1 MSFEPTQVQPGV
13 DPNMYTLIDP
23 DAIPYPLTDVESLAS
38 AAETLRTKGQD
49 LLDGAE
55 DLRST
60 WKGLD
65 AHYEA
70 PESEKLFSKMEPVA
84 TRGEDLQSDLSTVAD
99 ALEELAEAAKT
110 ARRSLN
116 NLRIDA
122 QGLWNRNHDKP
133 IWWLTKD
140 EQTDEWAL
148 LENIR
153 IKDAVNSAWSTFNQ
167 AENDCANK
175 ISALFGGPT
184 YVSSGEGGGKDVRV
198 YGLAPDAGERDLSL
212 DQALSF
218 EGLNSR
224 FNDFAG
230 WAGNK
235 IDPSNVEWG
244 NDAGQAVWDVVVT
257 DTLWGAGVGLY
268 SKLGFWN
275 PKSGWRFDLSGR
287 WENFKA
293 AWKGA
298 ALDTAALVGVH
309 DEHGWLW
316 DPGEGGR
323 EGWGAG
329 WDRWL
334 GNVEASKDELVEG
347 YTAWSTRED
356 GTSYSN
362 TTMVA
367 NAAMFTGG
375 LPLKAAKIVLGTG
388 VDAPN
393 GKHSSDSPDSEE
405 EGGSGKSTAH
415 GGPGTNGW
423 PSSPLPQRPGG
434 GALTTERFEHSLKTV
449 RESLLDPNRLR
460 PAPSGRPDR
469 PNPAPTPDSGSD
481 GPSQQLGTPQRGG
494 TPNDQ
499 EGRTP
504 PARPGDKGAQERPEK
519 EDKEDAGLPG
529 RAGEKPGAPAPPG
542 RPASE
547 SPRVRENGQDD
558 GPVQHRDDD
567 QEEAGKPGE
576 EPKRPDT
583 AAAGGAGGG
592 ADDPPKD
599 RTTTGGGDDEGADD
613 PSGEGGASGS
623 QQNPGAP
630 EQPSPGAPGGGGAD
644 GKGDGSLL
652 TPDPSRPEYLPPDD
666 SRMDPALAPEVLNA
680 VKNTPGVR
688 QLSFNDAEY
697 QQIIKNL
704 SNKPYGQQTAEM
716 ILETPVTKMKGF
728 SGIVAALK
736 DQREIES
743 KNQEIRLA
751 LDIHRSGVPVEDIE
765 FRGKDK
771 STGEDLDVA
780 VVDDTGNTV
789 RGYQAYLPSPD
800 SLDPMK
806 SARKKLAK
814 QLPFEADTE
823 NQVGVVEMRMDS
835 GDVPYGDIE
844 AMEAWAKKRN
854 LSLHLHFK
862 DDTITLPRGTQIYK
876 EGN

>member
-1 MSFEPTQVQPGV
+1 MSFEPTQPQSGV

-70 PESEKLFSKMEPVA
+70 PESEKLFSKMDPVA

-122 QGLWNRNHDKP
+122 QGLWNRNHDKA

-184 YVSSGEGGGKDVRV
+184 YVSPGEGGGKDVRV

-212 DQALSF
+212 DHALSF
-218 EGLNSR
+218 EGINGR

-257 DTLWGAGVGLY
+257 DTLWGAAVGLTT
-268 SKLGFWN
+268 KLGYWG

-316 DPGEGGR
+316 EPGEGGR

-362 TTMVA
+362 TTMIA

-375 LPLKAAKIVLGTG
+375 LPLKAAKLVLGAG

-393 GKHSSDSPDSEE
+393 GKHSSESPDSEE
-405 EGGSGKSTAH
+405 EGGSDKSAAH

-434 GALTTERFEHSLKTV
+434 GAPTTERFEHSLKTV

-481 GPSQQLGTPQRGG
+481 SPSQQPGTPQRGG

-519 EDKEDAGLPG
+519 EEKEDAGLPG

-576 EPKRPDT
+576 EPKRPDP
-583 AAAGGAGGG
+583 AAAGGAGGD

-613 PSGEGGASGS
+613 RSDPESAQHYVPPAIGTPEFEARFDELKIDPAKGGAPTKPSAAYKARVEVEVGIS
-623 QQNPGAP
+623 AERQGIVEPPVRRPTSADLGGKDDVGDFIDANGQRWDVKSPTEYFPPTAGKKADQFMPPGL
-630 EQPSPGAPGGGGAD
+630 PGRHTMSD
-644 GKGDGSLL
+644 LVVKIDDEISKRENVLLDLRRL
-652 TPDPSRPEYLPPDD
+652 TPESRQEVIEYI
-666 SRMDPALAPEVLNA
+666 A
-680 VKNTPGVR
+680 TR
-688 QLSFNDAEY
+688 QDWASHVY
-697 QQIIKNL
+697 
-704 SNKPYGQQTAEM
+704 
-716 ILETPVTKMKGF
+716 
-728 SGIVAALK
+728 
-736 DQREIES
+736 
-743 KNQEIRLA
+743 
-751 LDIHRSGVPVEDIE
+751 
-765 FRGKDK
+765 
-771 STGEDLDVA
+771 
-780 VVDDTGNTV
+780 VVDV
-789 RGYQAYLPSPD
+789 
-800 SLDPMK
+800 
-806 SARKKLAK
+806 
-814 QLPFEADTE
+814 
-823 NQVGVVEMRMDS
+823 
-835 GDVPYGDIE
+835 
-844 AMEAWAKKRN
+844 
-854 LSLHLHFK
+854 
-862 DDTITLPRGTQIYK
+862 
-876 EGN
+876 